1 MSGGLSLV
9 VAVADDGV
17 IGDADALP
25 WHISED
31 LRRFRELTTGHVLVA
46 GRRTHESITARLGQP
61 LPGRH
66 TVVVSGSTPPGGPT
80 AFTAGAATTVADLG
94 TALATAAQ
102 LSAGAPQPGV
112 VVIGGA
118 RVYAQALPQVGT
130 VHLTRVHLTPG
141 GDTLMPEGWLD
152 GFTVVDSRDLATSSG
167 ADVTFQTL
175 TRG

>member
-66 TVVVSGSTPPGGPT
+66 TVVVSGSTPPAARRRSPPVRPPPSPT
-80 AFTAGAATTVADLG
+80 W
-94 TALATAAQ
+94 
-102 LSAGAPQPGV
+102 APPWPPPRSCRPAPRSPG
-112 VVIGGA
+112 
-118 RVYAQALPQVGT
+118 
-130 VHLTRVHLTPG
+130 
-141 GDTLMPEGWLD
+141 
-152 GFTVVDSRDLATSSG
+152 SSSSG
-167 ADVTFQTL
+167 V
-175 TRG
+175 RGSTPRRCRRWAPCTSPGCT